1 MAVAQEPWQSLRR
14 GEVIR
19 VNLNLTQGR
28 EQMGE
33 ARPCLVLS
41 QTAFNAARGGLVV
54 VSPITGTVRPDVKT
68 LIPIPEGLRVSG
80 SVIAEQVRT
89 LDLNQRWW
97 RSTGECLPTAVVDQV
112 VATLNLII
120 GG

>member
-1 MAVAQEPWQSLRR
+1 MAVTQKAVGALHR

-19 VNLNLTQGR
+19 VNLNPTQGR

-54 VSPITGTVRPDVKT
+54 VSPMTSTVRPDVKT
-68 LIPIPEGLRVSG
+68 LIPIPEGFRVSG
-80 SVIAEQVRT
+80 SIIAEQVRT
-89 LDLNQRWW
+89 LDLSQRWW
-97 RSTGECLPTAVVDQV
+97 RSTEDCLPAAVVDQV

-120 GG
+120 GR

>member
-1 MAVAQEPWQSLRR
+1 MQLRR

-19 VNLNLTQGR
+19 VNLNPTQGR
-28 EQMGE
+28 EQMGD

-41 QTAFNAARGGLVV
+41 QTAFNAARGGIVIV
-54 VSPITGTVRPDVKT
+54 APITSMVRPEVKT
-68 LIPIPEGLRVSG
+68 FILIPEGFRVTG

-89 LDLNQRWW
+89 LDLSQRWW
-97 RSTGECLPTAVVDQV
+97 RSTDECLPASVVDQV